1 MQKTVRNALLLL
13 AGACLAVSV
22 GLGIFLR
29 PPLKSGVLPG
39 TETPVLTCDGGSD
52 YTLVI
57 LADESVPLN
66 RLDPL
71 VRMTRKSGGTSH
83 ILRQTDDLEPVR
95 KFADRSESA
104 TLLFTYGKSWENA
117 LGLLDSSDS
126 IASTVILS
134 PSGDYDP
141 EGLSIQ
147 SPVMLLGTSS
157 DQAPTSQR
165 LAEIYNRLS
174 GEKIAPNGL
183 SYTSQSGNYRLRVVS
198 ASLDAYQ
205 TFSDDTLHAVS
216 DWYEDSAGVRMGDP
230 GAGSLL
236 RLASWALGIGGLLLL
251 LVMLDRLLSE
261 EMLDVGYSLL
271 ALQVT
276 SPVRYSVLKALSCL
290 PALALL
296 LIPALIFL
304 FIPLPGLAPIPALF
318 CGYFGCLGLFSLLLI
333 RLGKMPGVTGSL
345 SFSAANPNLRR
356 VLTGL
361 GSFAAVLLISLML
374 HFSGLYTLRFS
385 LDRLPA
391 FLLCGT
397 AAALGTAGW
406 LYDAMLLDQCKFPL
420 PLRLCLELLPFLPY
434 AGLAF
439 LAIPAFGFTGFYT
452 VILLIGALAV
462 DLLLARLLRLI
473 LGTVWIP
480 SAVSGLLLGIF
491 AAFAAL

>member
-1 MQKTVRNALLLL
+1 MRTLPA
-13 AGACLAVSV
+13 
-22 GLGIFLR
+22 
-29 PPLKSGVLPG
+29 SGWAI
-39 TETPVLTCDGGSD
+39 PVP
-52 YTLVI
+52 
-57 LADESVPLN
+57 A
-66 RLDPL
+66 
-71 VRMTRKSGGTSH
+71 
-83 ILRQTDDLEPVR
+83 
-95 KFADRSESA
+95 A
-104 TLLFTYGKSWENA
+104 
-117 LGLLDSSDS
+117 
-126 IASTVILS
+126 
-134 PSGDYDP
+134 
-141 EGLSIQ
+141 
-147 SPVMLLGTSS
+147 
-157 DQAPTSQR
+157 
-165 LAEIYNRLS
+165 
-174 GEKIAPNGL
+174 
-183 SYTSQSGNYRLRVVS
+183 
-198 ASLDAYQ
+198 
-205 TFSDDTLHAVS
+205 
-216 DWYEDSAGVRMGDP
+216 
-230 GAGSLL
+230 LL

-391 FLLCGT
+391 FLLCGI

-439 LAIPAFGFTGFYT
+439 LAIPGLR
-452 VILLIGALAV
+452 IH
-462 DLLLARLLRLI
+462 RLLHRDPAHRRPGCGSAAGPSAAADPRHCLDSI
-473 LGTVWIP
+473 GGVRAAPGHFRSLCGTVRWPPCVYSIWNRD
-480 SAVSGLLLGIF
+480 
-491 AAFAAL
+491 ALTA

>member
-39 TETPVLTCDGGSD
+39 TETPVLTYDGGSD

-205 TFSDDTLHAVS
+205 TFSDDTLQAVS

-261 EMLDVGYSLL
+261 EMLDVGYSC
-271 ALQVT
+271 
-276 SPVRYSVLKALSCL
+276 SPSR
-290 PALALL
+290 
-296 LIPALIFL
+296 
-304 FIPLPGLAPIPALF
+304 
-318 CGYFGCLGLFSLLLI
+318 
-333 RLGKMPGVTGSL
+333 
-345 SFSAANPNLRR
+345 
-356 VLTGL
+356 
-361 GSFAAVLLISLML
+361 
-374 HFSGLYTLRFS
+374 
-385 LDRLPA
+385 
-391 FLLCGT
+391 
-397 AAALGTAGW
+397 
-406 LYDAMLLDQCKFPL
+406 
-420 PLRLCLELLPFLPY
+420 
-434 AGLAF
+434 
-439 LAIPAFGFTGFYT
+439 
-452 VILLIGALAV
+452 
-462 DLLLARLLRLI
+462 
-473 LGTVWIP
+473 
-480 SAVSGLLLGIF
+480 
-491 AAFAAL
+491 